1 MGNNEKRVSFTAF
14 FADQLKTETEEELAA
29 LSKKRHV
36 LVKLINKEINQIFKE
51 ESGYQQAVKSK
62 DYELD
67 GKIYEA
73 RLILLPR
80 VPNPPYFKLSWS
92 DKDPENNI
100 SVNFLIFPEK
110 NTINKFDEFS
120 LTQEKVDDLPT
131 LTAIRNLLRN
141 LSQKKE

>member
-80 VPNPPYFKLSWS
+80 VPNPPYFRLNWF
-92 DKDPENNI
+92 DKDSENKASI
-100 SVNFLIFPEK
+100 SFLIFPERNAVDK
-110 NTINKFDEFS
+110 LDEFES
-120 LTQEKVDDLPT
+120 NREQVNDLSA
-131 LTAIRNLLRN
+131 LKAIHDLLKDF
-141 LSQKKE
+141 S